1 MVLATKGQDCRQGAS
16 VVVGVADLQDMQNH
30 MREMV
35 DQGLAELQK
44 KQGQNGIP
52 AAPAAATAQPTQ
64 TAYAAIAPPPDPN
77 VGSRAKRADEG
88 SRPSRTGSIAR
99 QRQFWRSVCIAEPGT
114 GFAGSRPASKSPLT
128 IGQTVEEVTG
138 ILGQPVNIVDLGSKK
153 IYVFKDLKVTFT
165 NGKASAFQ

>member
-1 MVLATKGQDCRQGAS
+1 VLATKGQDCQQGTS

-52 AAPAAATAQPTQ
+52 AAPASATAPPTQ

-77 VGSRAKRADEG
+77 GGAELSAQAKEAD
-88 SRPSRTGSIAR
+88 
-99 QRQFWRSVCIAEPGT
+99 QAEQEALQASASPGGPYT
-114 GFAGSRPASKSPLT
+114 APNTEPVAPAAAPASKTPLT
-128 IGQTVEEVTG
+128 VGQTVEEVTG
-138 ILGQPVNIVDLGSKK
+138 ILGQPVNIVDLGTKK